1 MIPLEKIF
9 QSSLPSIPTFNP
21 DDWNDEG
28 RPDYPDDENIDD
40 LWDGGEAIDMPRSFD
55 SSPLSENEIAATGS
69 IVRSFGIDVLAFYKS
84 YRNLNSYPFQG
95 RWGIFYNEGGINYL
109 AHLIQCL
116 HPHLDTKLSA
126 KMAIDFLHAH
136 EIVHGYVDIEVLSKE
151 FVAKKSIYMPQ
162 KYLYRRCKSSEV
174 EEALANLNA
183 YKKARSMDISLPR
196 KGRYA
201 YQFNA
206 PNISEFFYDFMKLQP
221 GAYTRF
227 DEQEYQLKSEVAAG
241 YYEGKR
247 FFGARCDHLSPWV
260 GLVPSIYETKFPQH
274 LVTGI
279 KYSALISPS
288 RFIPRVKVVN
298 ETKKFMHTISS
309 GHQKYWEAAK
319 NKLISES
326 TLPGLDF
333 KLFYAPDIWSIR
345 VNLNFRAHLTPID
358 LAGGVWE
365 ANEYGAHTKMG
376 HG

>member
-9 QSSLPSIPTFNP
+9 QDALPNIPLFNP
-21 DDWNDEG
+21 NDLNQEL
-28 RPDYPDDENIDD
+28 PDFPDDEMLND
-40 LWDGGEAIDMPRSFD
+40 LWGSGEVVDMPRDFD
-55 SSPLSENEIAATGS
+55 SAPLPVNEIAAIGS
-69 IVRSFGIDVLAFYKS
+69 VIRSAGIDVLAFYKS
-84 YRNLNSYPFQG
+84 YRLIKDPPFKG
-95 RWGIFYNEGGINYL
+95 RWGIFYTESGINYL
-109 AHLIQCL
+109 AHLIRCL
-116 HPHLDTKLSA
+116 YPHLDSRLSA
-126 KMAIDFLHAH
+126 KIALDFLHAH
-136 EIVHGYVDIEVLSKE
+136 EVIHGYIDLEVLSKE
-151 FVAKKSIYMPQ
+151 FVSKKSIYLPQ
-162 KYLYRRCKSSEV
+162 KYLYRRCRSSEV
-174 EEALANLNA
+174 EEALANQNA

-201 YQFNA
+201 SQFNA

-221 GAYTRF
+221 GAYSRF

-260 GLVPSIYETKFPQH
+260 GLVPNIFETKFPQH
-274 LVTGI
+274 LVIGI

-319 NKLISES
+319 SKLISES

>member
-9 QSSLPSIPTFNP
+9 QDALPNIPLFNP
-21 DDWNDEG
+21 NDLNQEL
-28 RPDYPDDENIDD
+28 PDFPDDEMLND
-40 LWDGGEAIDMPRSFD
+40 LWGSGEVVDMPRDFD
-55 SSPLSENEIAATGS
+55 SAPLPVNEIAAIGS
-69 IVRSFGIDVLAFYKS
+69 VIRSAGIDVLAFYKS
-84 YRNLNSYPFQG
+84 YRLIKDPPFKG
-95 RWGIFYNEGGINYL
+95 RWGIFYTESGINYL
-109 AHLIQCL
+109 AHLIRCL
-116 HPHLDTKLSA
+116 YPHLDSRLSA
-126 KMAIDFLHAH
+126 KIALDFLHAH
-136 EIVHGYVDIEVLSKE
+136 EVIHGYIDLEVLSKE
-151 FVAKKSIYMPQ
+151 FVSKKSIYLPQ
-162 KYLYRRCKSSEV
+162 KYLYRRCRSSEV
-174 EEALANLNA
+174 EEALANQNA
-183 YKKARSMDISLPR
+183 YKKSRSMDISLPR

-201 YQFNA
+201 SQFNA

-221 GAYTRF
+221 GAYSRF

-260 GLVPSIYETKFPQH
+260 GLVPNIFETKFPHH
-274 LVTGI
+274 LVIGI

-319 NKLISES
+319 SKLISES